1 MSNVC
6 DVCCIIDNLNL
17 LEFDSLIALINPVN
31 IQSIQ
36 SKDLIIYFTFN
47 IFRIY

>member
-17 LEFDSLIALINPVN
+17 FEFDSLINPVN